1 MKNLLFAISFIMLN
15 ASTCVMDDD
24 KVPTYDA
31 YIIVQ
36 NNTSLDMLYVLS
48 YDNDTLLEEFSF
60 LKDNT
65 QMELA
70 TIQAYNKSGEIGCDK
85 EYLLNGGVYNLF
97 LFDKQTVI
105 KQPWDTIVERNMV
118 LKRYDLNLHDLEA
131 KKWTITYP

>member
-24 KVPTYDA
+24 KVSTYDA

-131 KKWTITYP
+131 KNWTITYP